1 MYKRQIT
8 NHDENS
14 WNGTINERMGNAAE
28 TMLALSYVA
37 PGMPLIYSGQEYDLN
52 HRLKFFEKDS
62 IPKTKGKMWPLL
74 EKLGKLKTDNV
85 ALNGGKSAADY
96 KRLSS
101 ENKDVLVFE
110 RNKKGTKVTFIANLT
125 DKEQKTTVT
134 ILGNFTDYMNNTKVE
149 FKEGETIT
157 LKPWEY
163 KILIN

>member
-1 MYKRQIT
+1 MAEEEDTTTEEEETAVEPVPASIEELNNPVIT
-8 NHDENS
+8 S
-14 WNGTINERMGNAAE
+14 MGTQATGLEDLGDAKYDPKE
-28 TMLALSYVA
+28 QVV
-37 PGMPLIYSGQEYDLN
+37 QE
-52 HRLKFFEKDS
+52 E
-62 IPKTKGKMWPLL
+62 
-74 EKLGKLKTDNV
+74 EKLKTDNV